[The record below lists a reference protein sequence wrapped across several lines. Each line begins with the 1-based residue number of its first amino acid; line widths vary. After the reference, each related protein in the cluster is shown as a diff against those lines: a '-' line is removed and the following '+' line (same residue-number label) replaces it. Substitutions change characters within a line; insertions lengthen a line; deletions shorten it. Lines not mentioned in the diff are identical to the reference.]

1 MRPREGTFVM
11 EFPRVDT
18 VLSVV
23 LVSCQAIFL
32 SGSEPLLARLIENAW
47 VTVLLA
53 GNGLAAHDIE
63 ANMPSV
69 DLRTGRSETTGCWT
83 S

>member
-1 MRPREGTFVM
+1 VR
-11 EFPRVDT
+11 
-18 VLSVV
+18 SVV
-23 LVSCQAIFL
+23 LVGCPAISL

-53 GNGLAAHDIE
+53 GNGLAADDIE
-63 ANMPSV
+63 ANIRSGG
-69 DLRTGRSETTGCWT
+69 LRTGRSETTGCWT